1 MTPQEETK
9 TPKIFL
15 ANAFSL
21 QMIPQIEATVKI
33 RKITV
38 EEAKRILQ
46 NGFINAIGHDATA
59 VILSKLLGMQIGMNR
74 ISIVLNPGDKIIV
87 FQLMTGRLP
96 TASELSEAQLKEII
110 DSGKYEFKLV
120 EVLEV
125 LNAQ

>member
-59 VILSKLLGMQIGMNR
+59 AVLTKLLGIQISMNR
-74 ISIVLNPGDKIIV
+74 ISITLQPGDRLVV

-96 TASELSEAQLKEII
+96 TGELTEEQLKEIV
-110 DSGKYEFKLV
+110 DKKLYEFRLV
-120 EVLEV
+120 EL
-125 LNAQ
+125 Q